1 MPREGKAK
9 VLSQEE
15 LRRVIK
21 MQGGKFLELRNVA
34 LIALSYY
41 CGFRAK
47 ELASL
52 SLGDVLTSQRDLKE
66 EVNLKRHQTKGGKK
80 RVAYLVNEKLR
91 LALLTY
97 LKTRPV
103 DALERPLFK
112 SQKGGA
118 FSPNSLQRVLALL
131 YKEAGIE
138 GASSHSGR
146 RTFATNLLNQGANIK
161 EVQVLMGH
169 ANIQTTAIYVQED
182 PERLSSLLKRLR

>member
-9 VLSQEE
+9 VLTQEE

-21 MQGGKFLELRNVA
+21 MHGGKFLELRNVA
-34 LIALSYY
+34 LISLSYY

-52 SLGDVLTSQRDLKE
+52 ILGDVLTSQRDLKE

-80 RVAYLVNEKLR
+80 RVAYLVNKKLR
-91 LALLTY
+91 QALLTY

-112 SQKGGA
+112 SQKGGL
-118 FSPNSLQRVLALL
+118 SRPTPYNGYWPCYIKKRVLKVPAVIPVAAPLPL
-131 YKEAGIE
+131 
-138 GASSHSGR
+138 
-146 RTFATNLLNQGANIK
+146 
-161 EVQVLMGH
+161 
-169 ANIQTTAIYVQED
+169 IY
-182 PERLSSLLKRLR
+182 